1 MELASPLKRV
11 YWETTAGC
19 NLRCIHC
26 RRQDIL
32 TKGSPDELTT
42 GQAKQ
47 LIDELAQI
55 GKPVLILSGGEP
67 LFRKDIFEIARY
79 GKERGLAL
87 GIATNGTLV
96 SSRIAAAL
104 KDAGIYYA
112 AISLDGVRA
121 ITHDHFRGRG
131 NFDRAVE
138 GFKNLKAAGIKV
150 QVNFTVT
157 RQNIAEVPVIYKMA
171 SDMGACALYLFLL
184 VPVGCGVQIA
194 DSQMLSPEEVE
205 AWLRWVYVK
214 DRTGSLP
221 IKAICAPHFYR
232 IEKQDEHLVEVSL
245 AQKGGAAPR
254 RREREVNGARRG
266 CLAAINMCFISHKG
280 DVFPCGYLPVAC
292 GNVLKTP
299 LSEIWASST
308 VLKQLRDPDLLTGK
322 CGLCSFKD
330 VCGGCRAR
338 AYYASQ
344 SVLAEEPFCT
354 YEPA

>member
-26 RRQDIL
+26 RRQDVL

-96 SSRIAAAL
+96 SGKIAASL
-104 KDAGIYYA
+104 KEAGIHYA

-121 ITHDHFRGRG
+121 ETHDVFRGRG

-150 QVNFTVT
+150 
-157 RQNIAEVPVIYKMA
+157 
-171 SDMGACALYLFLL
+171 
-184 VPVGCGVQIA
+184 
-194 DSQMLSPEEVE
+194 
-205 AWLRWVYVK
+205 
-214 DRTGSLP
+214 
-221 IKAICAPHFYR
+221 
-232 IEKQDEHLVEVSL
+232 
-245 AQKGGAAPR
+245 
-254 RREREVNGARRG
+254 
-266 CLAAINMCFISHKG
+266 
-280 DVFPCGYLPVAC
+280 
-292 GNVLKTP
+292 
-299 LSEIWASST
+299 
-308 VLKQLRDPDLLTGK
+308 
-322 CGLCSFKD
+322 
-330 VCGGCRAR
+330 
-338 AYYASQ
+338 
-344 SVLAEEPFCT
+344 
-354 YEPA
+354 